1 MIRLFRTFRKTFQIL
16 EKKFIKNIFF
26 LIFLTLISGVLEILS
41 IGLILPILTVF
52 VENDFYKYSEFFPM
66 IIDYNENQIFII
78 FLISFLTIYII
89 KFISLTFI
97 IHSQNKFSHSL
108 YVDVSSKI
116 LNNYLSKDYLF
127 HVKKSSSTLIRNLT
141 SECNLFSFG
150 VVFPIIKI
158 LSEIIIFSSI
168 CVTLIIYEPLTSSLV
183 ILFTIFFGSIILF
196 YTNHKIKKW
205 GDIRQEFSSKIL
217 NTLQKSLFS
226 IKEVIFYKLKLIFLR
241 EYVNNS
247 KISAEA
253 KQKQETVLQLPR
265 LILELISVFI
275 FIMIIYVLIISGKS
289 LSEIF
294 VIIGVFV
301 FASIRLLP
309 SIANILRSIQNLKYN
324 ESVIDL
330 INNELND
337 YWNNE
342 KEINKKSL
350 PEKFDFEEISLANVN
365 FKYDSSEQI
374 FSLNNLNLTIRKKDK
389 IGIVG
394 KTGSGKT
401 TIINLL
407 TGLLYPDKGNILI
420 NKKQNFYIDSWQNAL
435 SYVPQKIYI
444 TNSSIKFNIT
454 FKEILNTEEEEKL
467 EKVLKKV
474 QLFDFVNSLDNKANT
489 LLGEGGDNLSGG
501 QSQRLGIA
509 RALYKNSPIIILDE
523 ATSAL
528 DEATEE
534 KILNTIY
541 SGIDEKTIVSISH
554 KKSSLKY
561 CDKIYAVKDGSISE
575 L

>member
-1 MIRLFRTFRKTFQIL
+1 
-16 EKKFIKNIFF
+16 
-26 LIFLTLISGVLEILS
+26 
-41 IGLILPILTVF
+41 
-52 VENDFYKYSEFFPM
+52 M

-407 TGLLYPDKGNILI
+407 TGLMHPDKGNILI
-420 NKKQNFYIDSWQNAL
+420 NKNKIFTLIVGKMLYLMYRKKYI
-435 SYVPQKIYI
+435 
-444 TNSSIKFNIT
+444 
-454 FKEILNTEEEEKL
+454 
-467 EKVLKKV
+467 
-474 QLFDFVNSLDNKANT
+474 
-489 LLGEGGDNLSGG
+489 
-501 QSQRLGIA
+501 
-509 RALYKNSPIIILDE
+509 
-523 ATSAL
+523 
-528 DEATEE
+528 
-534 KILNTIY
+534 
-541 SGIDEKTIVSISH
+541 
-554 KKSSLKY
+554 
-561 CDKIYAVKDGSISE
+561 
-575 L
+575 

>member
-1 MIRLFRTFRKTFQIL
+1 M
-16 EKKFIKNIFF
+16 
-26 LIFLTLISGVLEILS
+26 
-41 IGLILPILTVF
+41 
-52 VENDFYKYSEFFPM
+52 
-66 IIDYNENQIFII
+66 
-78 FLISFLTIYII
+78 
-89 KFISLTFI
+89 
-97 IHSQNKFSHSL
+97 
-108 YVDVSSKI
+108 DVSSKI

>member
-1 MIRLFRTFRKTFQIL
+1 MIRLFRTFIKTFQIL

-26 LIFLTLISGVLEILS
+26 LIFLTLISGILEILS

-52 VENDFYKYSEFFPM
+52 VENDFYKYSKFFPL
-66 IIDYNENQIFII
+66 ILDYSENQIFII

-97 IHSQNKFSHSL
+97 IHRQNKFSHSL

-127 HVKKSSSTLIRNLT
+127 HIKKSSSTLIRNLT

-168 CVTLIIYEPLTSSLV
+168 CITLIIYEPLTSTLV

-205 GDIRQEFSSKIL
+205 GDIRQEYSSKIL
-217 NTLQKSLFS
+217 NTLQKSIFS
-226 IKEVIFYKLKLIFLR
+226 IKEVIFYKLKFIFLK
-241 EYVNNS
+241 EYIDNS
-247 KISAEA
+247 KISAGA

-265 LILELISVFI
+265 LILELISIFI
-275 FIMIIYVLIISGKS
+275 FILIIYVLIIGGKS

-294 VIIGVFV
+294 VIIGVFI

-337 YWNNE
+337 YWSNE
-342 KEINKKSL
+342 KEINKQILS
-350 PEKFDFEEISLANVN
+350 EKFDFEEINLANVF
-365 FKYDSSEQI
+365 FKYDTSEQI
-374 FSLNNLNLTIRKKDK
+374 FSLKNLNLTIKKKDK

-407 TGLLYPDKGNILI
+407 TGLLRPDKGSILI
-420 NKKQNFYIDSWQNAL
+420 NQKKNFYIDSWQNAL

-454 FKEILNTEEEEKL
+454 FKEILNSKEEEKL

-474 QLFDFVNSLDNKANT
+474 QLFDFVNSLDDKANT

-534 KILNTIY
+534 KILDTIY
-541 SGIDEKTIVSISH
+541 SSIDEITVISISH

-561 CDKIYAVKDGSISE
+561 CDKIYEVKDGSIRE

>member
-168 CVTLIIYEPLTSSLV
+168 CVTLIIYAPLTSSLV

-407 TGLLYPDKGNILI
+407 TGLLHPDKGNILI

>member
-407 TGLLYPDKGNILI
+407 TGLLHPDKGNILI

-509 RALYKNSPIIILDE
+509 RALYKNSQIIILDE